1 MTRQVRARKFRAQ
14 KLGRKKPG
22 LKKLGLKKLGL
33 KKLGPKKLGPK
44 KLGPKKLGPKKL
56 GPKTSSNERGDIFIS
71 RFSSSKKVFRN
82 ANLSLKANLSQ
93 SECDL
98 DLGQTSVGADLVP
111 CWRLVMEP

>member
-14 KLGRKKPG
+14 KLGRKKP
-22 LKKLGLKKLGL
+22 GLKKLGL

-56 GPKTSSNERGDIFIS
+56 GPKTSSNERGDFFIS
-71 RFSSSKKVFRN
+71 HFSSSKKVFRN